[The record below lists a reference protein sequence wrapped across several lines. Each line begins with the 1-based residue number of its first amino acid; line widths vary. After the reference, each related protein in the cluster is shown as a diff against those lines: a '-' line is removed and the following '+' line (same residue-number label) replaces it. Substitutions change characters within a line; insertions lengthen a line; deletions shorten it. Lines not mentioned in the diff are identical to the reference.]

1 MIGSCSSNSGIQPP
15 LMDCSFTRIAGH
27 DARVQVGSHV
37 PLPDIPRTRCL
48 CSDLSINSFIFTS
61 DEFFAV
67 SALEPSNGKVTSGYI
82 LKMFH
87 ESIVHGGASQSSNHG
102 KSLCY
107 NLLRHNHTE
116 ARGYL
121 SDETK

>member
-1 MIGSCSSNSGIQPP
+1 VIGFCSSNFGIQPP
-15 LMDCSFTRIAGH
+15 LMDYRFTRIAGH

-61 DEFFAV
+61 DEFFGV
-67 SALEPSNGKVTSGYI
+67 SALGPSNGKVTSGRI

-87 ESIVHGGASQSSNHG
+87 ESCSSTRRRSRERQSNEFYGFAH
-102 KSLCY
+102 
-107 NLLRHNHTE
+107 
-116 ARGYL
+116 ARL
-121 SDETK
+121 NSDARSD